1 MTEHPVLQTEIIP
14 VHSGQTDKEQEDL
27 RRAAAC
33 IRRGGLVVFPTET
46 VYGLGGN
53 ALDADAARHIYEAK
67 GRPSDNP
74 LIIHIADLDWAEA
87 YCHTNALFYRLA
99 CAFWPGP
106 LTMIMK
112 KRSCIPDSV
121 TGGLDTVAVR
131 FPSDPV
137 ANALIRLSGVPIA
150 APSANLSG
158 HPSPTTKEHV
168 IADLSGR
175 VDIILAGEPSEIGLE
190 SSVVKVEED
199 RVILL
204 RPGAVT
210 YEALCAL
217 LGEEHVTIDRIVTE
231 KVTGAFK
238 PISPGMKYRHYAPN
252 APVLLL
258 SGTEEEI
265 RAYLAKKAGNAEAG
279 FLVYD
284 EDAEALP
291 ASRTLTIGAKNDS
304 AMQAHRL
311 FLCLRAFDDMPEI
324 KVIYARMPSKEG
336 IGLAVYNRLA
346 KAAGFT
352 VIACGAAEDGREREY
367 ST

>member
-1 MTEHPVLQTEIIP
+1 MEPMELYTVILPV
-14 VHSGQTDKEQEDL
+14 TDGKSPEEQETL
-27 RRAAAC
+27 SLAAGC
-33 IRRGGLVVFPTET
+33 IRNGGLVVFPTET

-53 ALDADAARHIYEAK
+53 ALDADAARKIYAAK

-74 LIIHIADLDWAEA
+74 LIIHIDDVDRAEE

-112 KRSCIPDSV
+112 KRDCIPDSV

-131 FPSDPV
+131 LPSDPV
-137 ANALIRLSGVPIA
+137 ANALIRMAGVPIA

-158 HPSPTTKEHV
+158 HPSPTAKEHV
-168 IADLSGR
+168 IADLEGR
-175 VDIILAGEPSEIGLE
+175 VDMILAGKPAEIGLE
-190 SSVVKVEED
+190 STVLKVD
-199 RVILL
+199 DDHVTVL

-210 YEALCAL
+210 YEDLCAL
-217 LGEEHVTIDRIVTE
+217 LGAEHVNIDRIVTE
-231 KVTGAFK
+231 KVTGEFQ
-238 PISPGMKYRHYAPN
+238 PMSPGMKYRHYAPKS
-252 APVLLL
+252 PVLLL
-258 SGTEEEI
+258 HGTEETI
-265 RAYLAKKAGNAEAG
+265 LAYMQKKSEDAGAG

-284 EDAEALP
+284 EDAPHLP
-291 ASRTLTIGAKNDS
+291 AKRTLTMGKKHDA

-324 KVIYARMPSKEG
+324 QTIYARIPAKEG

-352 VIACGAAEDGREREY
+352 VVDCGEEN
-367 ST
+367 T